1 MVFGSTAPG
10 TSARPGIG
18 VFLHGGAMPC
28 CGRGLVDVREAHP
41 LHCVEVIEIAPEF
54 LEAMSGRQRVG
65 VIAQMVLAELAGGVA
80 EIEQEL
86 GERRRAGPQIG
97 RATRELR
104 RDHAGAQRM
113 HAGEEGIATGR
124 ATLLGVVGHEDRAFI
139 ADAVDVGRLPDHQ
152 AAVIDTRLHPADVI
166 AHDEKNVGLL
176 LLLSRCG
183 CAVGEHAD
191 TQNKHNG
198 TDEFM
203 DTHSFYPRLRV
214 SEWVSGE
221 AKQRASKEQERE

>member
-1 MVFGSTAPG
+1 MRS
-10 TSARPGIG
+10 
-18 VFLHGGAMPC
+18 
-28 CGRGLVDVREAHP
+28 
-41 LHCVEVIEIAPEF
+41 
-54 LEAMSGRQRVG
+54 RQRLG

-80 EIEQEL
+80 EINQEL
-86 GERRRAGPQIG
+86 GECRRAGPQLG
-97 RATRELR
+97 RTTRQLR

-113 HAGEEGIATGR
+113 HAGEEGIASGR
-124 ATLLGVVGHEDRAFI
+124 AALLGVVVGEHRAVV
-139 ADAVDVGRLPDHQ
+139 ADLVDVGRFSDHQ
-152 AAVIDTRLHPADVI
+152 ATVIDARLHPADVI

-203 DTHSFYPRLRV
+203 DTHGFYPRLR
-214 SEWVSGE
+214 SERMGF
-221 AKQRASKEQERE
+221 R